1 MRKLA
6 ERSQVAAQEI
16 GAVAGDS
23 VTLAARAGELLDK
36 MVPSIRKTADL
47 VQEIAS
53 ASREQN
59 TGLEQINLAVTQL
72 AQTTQV
78 NASASEELSS
88 TSEEMSG
95 QAVQLQ
101 EMIQYFQLTDLA
113 LGGQRP
119 TASRPGRA
127 AATPLRP
134 TGASHTRR
142 TLQDEPIDETA
153 FTRF

>member
-1 MRKLA
+1 
-6 ERSQVAAQEI
+6 VAAQEI
-16 GAVAGDS
+16 GGVASDS
-23 VTLAARAGELLDK
+23 VTLAERAGQLLDQ

-47 VQEIAS
+47 VQEITS

-59 TGLEQINLAVTQL
+59 TGLEQINLAVGQL

-88 TSEEMSG
+88 TSEEMST

-101 EMIQYFQLTDLA
+101 EMIQFFRIGDDDLKMSPKA
-113 LGGQRP
+113 LAPMRKPKRAEVVPMRRP
-119 TASRPGRA
+119 S
-127 AATPLRP
+127 
-134 TGASHTRR
+134 
-142 TLQDEPIDETA
+142 QEEIVDEAA